1 MELTPFKRYAAQPE
15 DISFLDASHVAHVQA
30 FHQSF
35 PMYEKTP
42 LVGLDHLAQK
52 IGLHRFFVKDESY
65 RFGLNAFKVLGGS
78 FAIGS
83 YIAKRLGMDIQ
94 DLPFS
99 RMVSPE
105 IKEKLGAL
113 TFVTATDGN
122 HGRGVAWTANQLGQ
136 KAVVYMPKGSS
147 EERLRNIQAEH
158 AEASITDLNYD
169 DAVRLANKEA
179 MEKGWIMVQ
188 DTSWPGYQNIP
199 RWIIQGYSTMAMEAY
214 QSLPE
219 KPTHIFIQAGV
230 GALAGAV
237 TGFFSKVYTGKD
249 KPIITIVEPTTSD
262 CIFRTAKAHD
272 GKLHF
277 VTGDMNSMMAGL
289 NCGEPCDIGWR
300 VLDSY
305 ADYAIACEDFITA
318 KGMRVLGAPVA
329 GDRRIISGESGAVT
343 SGLVVELMTNPAYE
357 TYRKTLQLDDT
368 STVLCFSTEGNT
380 DQANYDAIVWDGK
393 ASSYEKA

>member
-52 IGLHRFFVKDESY
+52 IGLNRFFVKDESY

-188 DTSWPGYQNIP
+188 DTSWPGYQDIP